1 MLTAPQA
8 GNTGYTDQNSVTVF
22 VVGTVDVSSPW
33 YTQAQ
38 STHKRLP
45 QGQSLGTYEAELDS
59 DLSLPCYPTC
69 LCVKGLHTNHQP
81 PPALSSYLSA
91 VQWSTMCSN
100 AFAAEPAAGRI
111 N

>member
-8 GNTGYTDQNSVTVF
+8 RNTGYTDQNSVTVF

-45 QGQSLGTYEAELDS
+45 QGQSLDTYEAEIDS
-59 DLSLPCYPTC
+59 ELIT
-69 LCVKGLHTNHQP
+69 
-81 PPALSSYLSA
+81 ALFSHVPVRERATHKS
-91 VQWSTMCSN
+91 
-100 AFAAEPAAGRI
+100 PAATRSPKLIVHCSVEHDVQQCLRGRASCRE